1 MAAKLHNYSSIADIQ
16 KFWLEDIAPQYFDFD
31 DTNLYKTGN
40 FGYINEVMSTVTA
53 DAFNSINIAKR
64 EFYSSTAENI
74 STYYI
79 LAGNF
84 DVDIPMATPAECGAI
99 LFIKERDILE
109 NSTIVDGV
117 YNFVLDNSIE
127 ILADTLQFSLDYP
140 IKILGKY
147 TNGAY
152 MYTTYYD
159 TTKTNSLG
167 GTSGKYIQNKTL
179 MIENQRYL
187 LMSVTLKQYNAIV
200 QSEVITKNSELET
213 VYATFQF
220 DGDIAGFDVFYN
232 SDPGV
237 SNDIYI
243 PAIATNDIEPEGAYC
258 IYEFLTSNKIK
269 ITFPK
274 NPYFSPKLNSEVT
287 CKIYVSKGSGGNF
300 DTFNGDLTCKTNS
313 EEYAYNNTIIVRGTV
328 NGKSSKGKDK
338 KSDEQFIREIR
349 KKNCT
354 NGTITTSS
362 DLQIYFN
369 DTIDDDKIRVEF
381 SKNRDDCLK
390 RLYSSFVLMKDDNEN
405 VVPTNTCTLK
415 MMVSDFDEYD
425 GTRGVIKPGKIF
437 EYIESEDGTI
447 QISPSIKISDNL
459 NQYDIEGSKKFL
471 FTNPFLI
478 LASTEFQ
485 IVGYYGNTVSDLL
498 NVDYTFVEDK
508 SFYQFICLGLEVT
521 RNPIIGEKYYTFTSK
536 ISAST
541 SIDSSEIVELPDYSN
556 EEDTIIRAKYNGRV
570 VETFFD
576 IDHVTCRV
584 QYEEN
589 EENLEYEDIQV
600 STYSIFNTETGQF
613 DYQIGYTMQFNVLD
627 TFIKGDILAKKK
639 VTDLGKIRAGLDIG
653 GIFIGG
659 MTYIPMY
666 IEDYDEEKDAYIIRG
681 YVSTNDFIS
690 LNNTMVLDHGV
701 YNADGSLND
710 FISIPMGD
718 LTCMISVFYKNDT
731 INYEH
736 SFSNFNFYKEYT
748 MTNRYTTNVTTPL
761 NLIKGLD
768 FIRSTF
774 TLLDSTEYIET
785 TNEDE
790 VTEGD
795 ETDQTNPDLD
805 NESHVLDQRQMIKI
819 TQMPLV
825 KSNWI
830 KYASNFKYFINK
842 IYQIYEALREAY
854 FQLENQ
860 YGIEILFFNTYGKSK
875 RYNIGNVSDMK
886 ALNSVNCSMSVGV
899 ELNAMS
905 TTSIFIEK
913 YRTYLKTAIEDLND
927 LTNKGKSLFILDL
940 LAESKKSFP
949 EIIHLEYYGFN
960 DYGYMAQIITPVD
973 APDSSSEV
981 QDYVPEFINIYTTNQ
996 NGIEVANINI
1006 RILNNTALL

>member
-16 KFWLEDIAPQYFDFD
+16 KFWLEDIAPQYFDFE
-31 DTNLYKTGN
+31 DTNLYKSGN
-40 FGYINEVMSTVTA
+40 FGYMNEVMSTVTA
-53 DAFNSINIAKR
+53 DAFNAINIAKR

-74 STYYI
+74 STYYV

-99 LFIKERDILE
+99 IFIKEKDILE
-109 NSTIVDGV
+109 NATIVDGV
-117 YNFVLDNSIE
+117 YNFVLDNTLE
-127 ILADTLQFSLDYP
+127 IMADTIQFSLDYP

-159 TTKTNSLG
+159 TTKMNSLG
-167 GTSGKYIQNKTL
+167 KTSGKYIQNKTL

-187 LMSVTLKQYNAIV
+187 LMSVTLKQYATIT

-237 SNDIYI
+237 NNDVYV
-243 PAIATNDIEPEGAYC
+243 PAIATNDIQPEGAYC

-274 NPYFSPKLNSEVT
+274 NPYFSPKLNSVTT

-313 EEYAYNNTIIVRGTV
+313 EDYAYNNTIIVRGSV

-338 KSDEQFIREIR
+338 KTDEEFIREIR

-369 DTIDDDKIRVEF
+369 DTIDDEKIRVEF

-390 RLYSSFVLMKDDNEN
+390 RLYSSFILMKDDNDN

-415 MMVSDFDEYD
+415 MKVSDFDEYD

-437 EYIESEDGTI
+437 EYVESEDGTI
-447 QISPSIKISDNL
+447 QLSPSIKISQNL
-459 NQYDIEGSKKFL
+459 NEYDVEGTKKFL

-478 LASTEFQ
+478 LASTDYQ

-498 NVDYTFVEDK
+498 TVDYTFVEDK

-521 RNPIIGEKYYTFTSK
+521 RNPIIGEHYYTFTSK

-541 SIDSSEIVELPDYSN
+541 TIDYEDIVILPDY
-556 EEDTIIRAKYNGRV
+556 EDEDNNIIRAKYNGRV
-570 VETFFD
+570 IETFFKD
-576 IDHVTCRV
+576 DHVICRV
-584 QYEEN
+584 QYDEN

-600 STYSIFNTETGQF
+600 STYSTYDESKNDFV
-613 DYQIGYTMQFNVLD
+613 YHIGYTMQFNVLD

-639 VTDLGKIRAGLDIG
+639 VTDRGKIRAGLDIG
-653 GIFIGG
+653 GIFLGG

-666 IEDYDEEKDAYIIRG
+666 IEDYDEEKDAYTIRG

-690 LNNTMVLDHGV
+690 LNNTMVLDHGI

-718 LTCMISVFYKNDT
+718 LTCLISVFYKNDV

-736 SFSNFNFYKEYT
+736 SFSNFNFFKEYT
-748 MTNRYTTNVTTPL
+748 MTNRYTTNSATPL

-774 TLLDSTEYIET
+774 TLLDSTEYIEGQSDEIDEGDGTT
-785 TNEDE
+785 TNP
-790 VTEGD
+790 VVP
-795 ETDQTNPDLD
+795 TNGLD
-805 NESHVLDQRQMIKI
+805 PRQMIKI

-842 IYQIYEALREAY
+842 IYNIYEALREAY

-875 RYNIGNVSDMK
+875 RYKIGNVSDMQP
-886 ALNSVNCSMSVGV
+886 LNSVNCSMSVGI

-949 EIIHLEYYGFN
+949 EIIHFEYYGFN
-960 DYGYMAQIITPVD
+960 EYGHMAQIITPVES
-973 APDSSSEV
+973 PNSSTEV
-981 QDYVPEFINIYTTNQ
+981 QNYVPEFINIYTTNQ
-996 NGIEVANINI
+996 NGVEVANINI